1 MNKTKLVELAD
12 EVLTHIDMDM
22 KVVLRD
28 QLERDLCEKLSDIF
42 AKAKIHDA
50 VNPHFVNIE
59 IYQKAYA
66 SVQPILD
73 DCIDRILEE
82 KK

>member
-28 QLERDLCEKLSDIF
+28 QLERALCGKLSRIF
-42 AKAKIHDA
+42 EKARIHNA
-50 VNPHFVNIE
+50 PVPLVNKDK
-59 IYQKAYA
+59 YQKAYA

-73 DCIDRILEE
+73 DCIDRILGE

>member
-1 MNKTKLVELAD
+1 MNKAKLVELAD

-28 QLERDLCEKLSDIF
+28 QLERDLCGKLSRIF
-42 AKAKIHDA
+42 EKARVHDSM
-50 VNPHFVNIE
+50 H
-59 IYQKAYA
+59 YKQAYA

-73 DCIDRILEE
+73 DCIDRILGE

>member
-1 MNKTKLVELAD
+1 MNKAKLVELAD

-28 QLERDLCEKLSDIF
+28 QLERALCGKLSRIF
-42 AKAKIHDA
+42 EKARIHNGLAPLVDKDK
-50 VNPHFVNIE
+50 
-59 IYQKAYA
+59 YQKAYA

>member
-1 MNKTKLVELAD
+1 MNKAKLVELAD

-28 QLERDLCEKLSDIF
+28 QLERALCGKLSRIF
-42 AKAKIHDA
+42 EKARIHNGLAPLVDKDK
-50 VNPHFVNIE
+50 
-59 IYQKAYA
+59 YQKAYA

-73 DCIDRILEE
+73 DCIDRILGE

>member
-1 MNKTKLVELAD
+1 MNKAKLVELAD
-12 EVLTHIDMDM
+12 EVLTHIDMEM

-28 QLERDLCEKLSDIF
+28 QLERALCGKLSRIF
-42 AKAKIHDA
+42 EKARIHNGLAPLVDKDK
-50 VNPHFVNIE
+50 
-59 IYQKAYA
+59 YQKAYA

-73 DCIDRILEE
+73 DCIDRILGE

>member
-28 QLERDLCEKLSDIF
+28 QLERDLCAKLSSIF
-42 AKAKIHDA
+42 AKAEIHDTK
-50 VNPHFVNIE
+50 HFISRNYKE
-59 IYQKAYA
+59 ARE

-73 DCIDRILEE
+73 DCIDRILGE

>member
-1 MNKTKLVELAD
+1 MNKAKLVELAD
-12 EVLTHIDMDM
+12 EVLTHIDMEM

-28 QLERDLCEKLSDIF
+28 QLERALCGKLSRIF
-42 AKAKIHDA
+42 EKARIHNGLAPLVDKDK
-50 VNPHFVNIE
+50 
-59 IYQKAYA
+59 YQKAYA

>member
-28 QLERDLCEKLSDIF
+28 QLERDLCGKLSRIF
-42 AKAKIHDA
+42 EKARIHNGLAPLVDKDK
-50 VNPHFVNIE
+50 
-59 IYQKAYA
+59 YQKAYA

-73 DCIDRILEE
+73 DCIDRILGE